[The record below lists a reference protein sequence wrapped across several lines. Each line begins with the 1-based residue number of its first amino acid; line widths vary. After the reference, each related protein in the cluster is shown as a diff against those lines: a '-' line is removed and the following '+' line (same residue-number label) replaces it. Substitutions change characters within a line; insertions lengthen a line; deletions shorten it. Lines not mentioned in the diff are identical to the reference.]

1 MATQDQVCT
10 SNWLQKILKTRL
22 SDDLTSKINLERD
35 SVAAQEG
42 MRETDVEMGNL
53 EEPPSIPT
61 TH

>member
-1 MATQDQVCT
+1 MTSLSGDFT
-10 SNWLQKILKTRL
+10 SNIY
-22 SDDLTSKINLERD
+22 SERD

-42 MRETDVEMGNL
+42 MRETDVELGNL